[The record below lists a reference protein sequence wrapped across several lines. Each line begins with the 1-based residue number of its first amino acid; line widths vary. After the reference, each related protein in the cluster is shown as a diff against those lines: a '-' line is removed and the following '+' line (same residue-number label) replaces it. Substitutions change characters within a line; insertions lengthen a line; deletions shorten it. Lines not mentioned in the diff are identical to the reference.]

1 MIQNING
8 SAEQF
13 LADLDRMQATTA
25 RAERQ
30 ISSGLKVE
38 NPSDAP
44 DQIREI
50 LQLRAEIQQHQ
61 QIQANLGAIKD
72 QPWNGAR
79 FLHYAGI
86 RHVSEHLPSLHIDAI
101 VRDEVGNESSLV
113 KELSGAD
120 TVVMVTATEAAA
132 EAAEIIGNACAARG
146 IAATGLV
153 LVPTGGEGTLGRILA
168 AMRPHATMLVV
179 SSGEDYV
186 GEMLAALRA

>member
-1 MIQNING
+1 MQPGRSESAIMS
-8 SAEQF
+8 SAEQARF
-13 LADLDRMQATTA
+13 RIDRPNARPRVTRIIALDDRSVA
-25 RAERQ
+25 
-30 ISSGLKVE
+30 V
-38 NPSDAP
+38 
-44 DQIREI
+44 
-50 LQLRAEIQQHQ
+50 
-61 QIQANLGAIKD
+61 LGAIKD

-153 LVPTGGEGTLGRILA
+153 LVPTGGEGTLGRIMA